1 MIQDSG
7 LSIQDPVSEP
17 ETAPIPKSPRS
28 RVARRPKPFPW
39 STLLAHL
46 VLITLAVVFVAP
58 FYWLVVTSLKTDR
71 QIFQVG
77 KWYPDP
83 VMWSNYTRA
92 VNYIPFAKYTVN
104 TLLICFA
111 SIFGTVLSCSLVAY
125 SFARIP
131 WKGRDALFIVVL
143 ATLML
148 PGQVTMIPVFLIFK
162 WLHWIGTYKPLIV
175 PTFFGSAF
183 FVFLLRQFFRSIP
196 AELSESAR
204 MDGATEFGI
213 YSRIIMPLSKPA
225 LATVALF
232 TFIGAWTDF
241 MGPLLYLND
250 PDKYTLSIGLQQFVS
265 QHGAEWSMLMAAST
279 IMALPIIVLYFFAQ
293 KTFVEGITLTG
304 IKG

>member
-1 MIQDSG
+1 MNQDTGIGNQESAGKPGTTRRSHLRSG
-7 LSIQDPVSEP
+7 TV
-17 ETAPIPKSPRS
+17 
-28 RVARRPKPFPW
+28 
-39 STLLAHL
+39 LAHV
-46 VLITLAVVFVAP
+46 VLIALAIVFVAP
-58 FYWLVVTSLKTDR
+58 FYWLVATSLKTDR
-71 QIFQVG
+71 QIFQVTT
-77 KWYPDP
+77 WYPHP

-92 VNYIPFAKYTVN
+92 VHYIPFARYTVN
-104 TLLICFA
+104 TLMICFA
-111 SIFGTVLSCSLVAY
+111 SIVGTVLSCSLVSY
-125 SFARIP
+125 SFARIA

-162 WLHWIGTYKPLIV
+162 WLHWIGTYKPLVV

-183 FVFLLRQFFRSIP
+183 YVFLLRQFFRSIP
-196 AELSESAR
+196 GELSESAR
-204 MDGATEFGI
+204 MDGASEFSI

-279 IMALPIIVLYFFAQ
+279 IMAFPIIVLYFLAQ

>member
-1 MIQDSG
+1 MRQ
-7 LSIQDPVSEP
+7 
-17 ETAPIPKSPRS
+17 ETIS
-28 RVARRPKPFPW
+28 RVPADRTGRIK
-39 STLLAHL
+39 TGTIVAHI
-46 VLITLAVVFVAP
+46 VLIALAIVFVAP

-71 QIFQVG
+71 QIFEVAT
-77 KWYPDP
+77 WYPHP
-83 VMWSNYTRA
+83 VMWSNYVRA
-92 VNYIPFAKYTVN
+92 VHYIPFARYTFN

-111 SIFGTVLSCSLVAY
+111 SIVGSVLSCSLVAY

-131 WKGRDALFIVVL
+131 WKGRDALFVVVL

-148 PGQVTMIPVFLIFK
+148 PSQVTMIPVFIIFK
-162 WLHWIGTYKPLIV
+162 WLHWVGTYKPLVV

-183 FVFLLRQFFRSIP
+183 YVFLLRQFFRSIP
-196 AELSESAR
+196 GELSESAR
-204 MDGATEFGI
+204 MDGATELGI

-250 PDKYTLSIGLQQFVS
+250 PNKYTLSIGLQQFVS

-279 IMALPIIVLYFFAQ
+279 IMALPIVVLYFLAQ